1 MDLIEASKKGD
12 LTRVKE
18 IILEARI
25 VAAENRQLEVV
36 KYLTKANEKELELLE
51 LNLNIALNENKQS

>member
-25 VAAENRQLEVV
+25 AAAENRQLEVV